1 MSVEKPERLLKPRE
15 FCGPKPVSPHP
26 EVAVL
31 PVRAWAEANPLEAT
45 LKEPKLTGM
54 TL

>member
-1 MSVEKPERLLKPRE
+1 MTPR
-15 FCGPKPVSPHP
+15 P

-31 PVRAWAEANPLEAT
+31 PMRVWAKANPLEAT
-45 LKEPKLTGM
+45 LKEPKLIEM